1 MRPHRSYAKAMNLS
15 REMLWKLDSK
25 KLSLSQLKDMD
36 AGEVGAILRHPSA
49 GAKVLRILNAFPD
62 ISLDAVIQPITRTVL
77 RVSLTVEMRFDW
89 VNSLH
94 GSALKWLILVEDSD
108 SEFNYHDE
116 NLMMT
121 RKMIDDRFRSWSRC
135 LHSITCAWSP
145 SHGCTTDHFSSS
157 RFGNLCSRVG
167 IHRTLSSSV

>member
-1 MRPHRSYAKAMNLS
+1 
-15 REMLWKLDSK
+15 MLWKLDSK

-108 SEFNYHDE
+108 NEFIYHSES
-116 NLMMT
+116 LMMT
-121 RKMIDDRFRSWSRC
+121 RKMCEDRRHTIAFSIPVFEPLPPQYYVRMVSESWLHAGSLLELSFWELVLPSRHPPHTE
-135 LHSITCAWSP
+135 LLGLNPLPIEA
-145 SHGCTTDHFSSS
+145 
-157 RFGNLCSRVG
+157 L
-167 IHRTLSSSV
+167 

>member
-15 REMLWKLDSK
+15 REMMRKLDSK

-145 SHGCTTDHFSSS
+145 SHGCTPDRFSSS
-157 RFGNLCSRVG
+157 RFGNSCSRVG